1 MLEAHCL
8 LTGFGLKSMDIGMIS
23 QNKKIATLFYT
34 IIFSLFSCD
43 DDSSLCVDKLEKD
56 VQTVCPTIYDPV
68 CGCNGFTYSNEC
80 EAKKAGLKMWIPG
93 SCTGPR
99 KPS

>member
-1 MLEAHCL
+1 
-8 LTGFGLKSMDIGMIS
+8 MIS

-43 DDSSLCVDKLEKD
+43 DDSNLCVDKLEKD

-93 SCTGPR
+93 ACTGPR

>member
-1 MLEAHCL
+1 
-8 LTGFGLKSMDIGMIS
+8 MIFK
-23 QNKKIATLFYT
+23 NKKIATFLFC
-34 IIFSLFSCD
+34 ISFFLFSCD
-43 DDSSLCVDKLEKD
+43 DDSSLCVDKFQKD
-56 VQTVCPTIYDPV
+56 PQAVCPTVYDPV

-93 SCTGPR
+93 ACTDPR